1 MDFKWSANSL
11 KMSSNTLLIVFEK
24 SSNSLQMDFM
34 MMKMMAQVSSRID
47 KDVESAE
54 EGAEQRSH
62 LLKVHFLEELP
73 VLNIAGK
80 LWISPDLT

>member
-1 MDFKWSANSL
+1 
-11 KMSSNTLLIVFEK
+11 
-24 SSNSLQMDFM
+24 MDFM
-34 MMKMMAQVSSRID
+34 MMMMTTKVSSRID

-73 VLNIAGK
+73 VLKIVGK
-80 LWISPDLT
+80 LWISPFNWFFSGAH

>member
-1 MDFKWSANSL
+1 
-11 KMSSNTLLIVFEK
+11 
-24 SSNSLQMDFM
+24 M
-34 MMKMMAQVSSRID
+34 MMTMAQVSSRID

>member
-1 MDFKWSANSL
+1 
-11 KMSSNTLLIVFEK
+11 
-24 SSNSLQMDFM
+24 MDFM
-34 MMKMMAQVSSRID
+34 IMMMMMMAQVSSRID

-73 VLNIAGK
+73 VLNIVGK
-80 LWISPDLT
+80 LWISPVNRVFSGAH

>member
-1 MDFKWSANSL
+1 
-11 KMSSNTLLIVFEK
+11 
-24 SSNSLQMDFM
+24 
-34 MMKMMAQVSSRID
+34 MKMMAQVSSRID

-62 LLKVHFLEELP
+62 LLKVHFLEELT
-73 VLNIAGK
+73 LFYIIGK